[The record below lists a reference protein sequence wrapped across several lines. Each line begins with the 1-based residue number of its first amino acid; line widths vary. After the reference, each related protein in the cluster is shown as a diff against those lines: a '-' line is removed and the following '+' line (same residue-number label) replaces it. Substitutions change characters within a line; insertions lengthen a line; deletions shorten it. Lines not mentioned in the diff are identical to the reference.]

1 MKILKPRKL
10 KKGDLIGIVSPA
22 SPIADSTKIGRGV
35 RYLESLGYRVTVG
48 EHAGKT
54 FGYLAGTDDER
65 AADLHSMFSNKHVKA
80 IIAVRGGYGT
90 PRLLRLL
97 NYQLILRNPKILV
110 GFSDL
115 TALQLA
121 LWKKCRLTTFHGP
134 MLGVDMA
141 DPMDPFT
148 EESFWQ
154 AVTTT
159 SRTGKIS
166 LPDGTTLSAIIP
178 GTATGRLLGGNL
190 SLLVSVTG
198 TPYVPDFAG
207 AIIFL
212 EEIGEEPYRV
222 DRMLTQLRN
231 AGVFSRANGLLGG
244 QFTDCSPKDPAQP
257 SLTIEDVLA
266 ETGLS
271 LAKPFLSNLPFGH
284 IPTKLTFPV
293 GIRVRLDAGA
303 HSVEYL
309 EPAVC

>member
-22 SPIADSTKIGRGV
+22 SPIADSTKIERGV
-35 RYLESLGYRVTVG
+35 RYLENLGYRVTVG
-48 EHAGKT
+48 EHVGKT
-54 FGYLAGTDDER
+54 LGYLAGNDDQR
-65 AADLHSMFSNKHVKA
+65 VADLHAMFSNKHVTA

-97 NYQLILRNPKILV
+97 DYRLILRNPKILV

-121 LWKKCRLTTFHGP
+121 LWKKCRLVTFHGP

-141 DPMDPFT
+141 DAMNSFT

-154 AVTTT
+154 IVTSTTT
-159 SRTGKIS
+159 GGKVA
-166 LPDGTTLSAIIP
+166 LPDETGPDTITQGIA
-178 GTATGRLLGGNL
+178 AGRLLGGNL
-190 SLLVSVTG
+190 SLLVSVIG
-198 TPYVPDFAG
+198 TPYAPDFAG
-207 AIIFL
+207 SIIFL

-222 DRMLTQLRN
+222 DRMLTQLQN

-244 QFTDCSPKDPAQP
+244 QFTECFSKDPAQH
-257 SLTIEDVLA
+257 SLTIQDVLA

-284 IPTKLTFPV
+284 IPTKMTLPV
-293 GIRVRLDAGA
+293 GVRIRLDAGA
-303 HSVEYL
+303 RSVEYL